1 MLLRLSLLPLLIA
14 GCASQLLVVP
24 DDDWKT
30 VPSARRATIDQ
41 KQEAELAAAR
51 AELAAASASLA
62 ELQRAPAAAPRP
74 AQVAPAPVVPADG
87 TDPDSAEWAAALRQH
102 DQAAAAARGRV
113 DAAQLASQRADLAWR
128 QARLAAASAQ
138 IEMVVREREVDR
150 AKAIDHNMLGTDH
163 YDIAPLRGQF
173 SQAQKRWYAA
183 SATARKARG
192 AFEHAAA
199 ILTSNKE
206 AYAQLL
212 RGGPLNTDA
221 PAADADTPEPRPQLT
236 LTAWAVTRSDIRRRR
251 GLRHYLDEV
260 ATAPAQ
266 LRKVNVKL
274 RVRTVPVAKPSP
286 ADATSAS
293 AHPADAAVATA
304 RPGTT
309 PTALPAVAAT
319 ATAKPADAA
328 ASTGKPAATTKPAVA
343 AATKP
348 ATATKPAAAVAA
360 AAKSA
365 GTTAPAVTASAK
377 PATTV
382 KPVAATSADTPAAVV
397 AKPVEP

>member
-1 MLLRLSLLPLLIA
+1 
-14 GCASQLLVVP
+14 
-24 DDDWKT
+24 
-30 VPSARRATIDQ
+30 
-41 KQEAELAAAR
+41 
-51 AELAAASASLA
+51 
-62 ELQRAPAAAPRP
+62 
-74 AQVAPAPVVPADG
+74 
-87 TDPDSAEWAAALRQH
+87 
-102 DQAAAAARGRV
+102 
-113 DAAQLASQRADLAWR
+113 
-128 QARLAAASAQ
+128 
-138 IEMVVREREVDR
+138 MVVREREVDR